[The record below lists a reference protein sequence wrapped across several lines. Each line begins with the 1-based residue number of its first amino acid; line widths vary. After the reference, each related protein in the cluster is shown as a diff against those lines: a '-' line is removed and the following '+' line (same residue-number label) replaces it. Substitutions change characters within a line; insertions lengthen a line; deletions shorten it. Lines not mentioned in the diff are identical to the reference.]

1 MIIQESPSSEDFLS
15 NNNQLSSLRQKST
28 ILDLDLIEDTKRI
41 TFLRSRNISETV
53 KEKGINSIDIRNFIG
68 NTYQSSSKN
77 SSEMSNDDKKLI
89 QNLNN
94 IPYLSDRLRE
104 ANNRIKSYSK
114 VFFLKSKLMMDVLEN
129 LSVNYDKKLKGE

>member
-1 MIIQESPSSEDFLS
+1 MIIQESPSYEDFLS

-77 SSEMSNDDKKLI
+77 ISEMSNDDKKLI
-89 QNLNN
+89 QSLNN

>member
-77 SSEMSNDDKKLI
+77 ISEMSNDDKKLI